1 MEVLEQAYAK
11 LNISLD
17 TPFIHANGEQEWDML
32 MVAIDLAD
40 TVTIRT
46 TTDHKKIVVES
57 TSGVLPL
64 NEKNL
69 AYQAARLM
77 REIAGKSEGIEIHI
91 MKRVPVAAGLGG
103 GSSDAAAVLRGLNR
117 IWQLHYTET
126 KLALI
131 GLQIDADVPFC
142 VYSRPA
148 RVRGRGE
155 IVEPLKQVLPPLWVI
170 VAKPGISVSTPK
182 ILKMVNYET
191 MQHGNMTALMAS
203 VDKADFQTAY
213 HQMFNVLESITGGK
227 YPEIFKLKQKMYEF
241 GAEAAQMSGTGPTV
255 FAITEKASRAKRI
268 YNAVR
273 GFVPESYLVRLVNSE
288 KSK

>member
-17 TPFIHANGEQEWDML
+17 TPFIHKNGEQEWDML

-46 TTDHKKIVVES
+46 TTDHQNIVVES
-57 TSGVLPL
+57 TSGLLPL

-77 REIAGKSEGIEIHI
+77 RRIAGKDEGIEIHI

-117 IWQLHYTET
+117 IWQLNYTED
-126 KLALI
+126 KLAVL

-155 IVEPLKQVLPPLWVI
+155 VVEPLTQALPPLWVI
-170 VAKPGISVSTPK
+170 VSKPGISVSTPK
-182 ILKMVNYET
+182 ILKLVDYANV
-191 MQHGNMTALMAS
+191 QHGDMVGLMAA
-203 VDKADFQTAY
+203 VNAGDFQSAY
-213 HQMFNVLESITGGK
+213 CKMFNVLESITGTK
-227 YPEIFKLKQKMYEF
+227 
-241 GAEAAQMSGTGPTV
+241 
-255 FAITEKASRAKRI
+255 
-268 YNAVR
+268 
-273 GFVPESYLVRLVNSE
+273 
-288 KSK
+288 

>member
-17 TPFIHANGEQEWDML
+17 TPFLHANGEQEWDML

-46 TTDHKKIVVES
+46 TTDHQEIVVES

-77 REIAGKSEGIEIHI
+77 REIAGKTDGIEIHI

-117 IWQLHYTET
+117 IWQLNYTEE
-126 KLALI
+126 KLAVI
-131 GLQIDADVPFC
+131 GLKIDADVPFC

-155 IVEPLKQVLPPLWVI
+155 IVEPLTQALPPLWVI

-182 ILKMVNYET
+182 ILKMVNYNT
-191 MQHGNMTALMAS
+191 MQHGNMAALMTA
-203 VDKADFQTAY
+203 VNQADFQTAY
-213 HQMFNVLESITGGK
+213 RQMFNVLESITGAK
-227 YPEIFKLKQKMYEF
+227 YPEILKLKQKMYEF

-255 FAITEKASRAKRI
+255 FAVTEKASRAKRI
-268 YNAVR
+268 YNAVS

-288 KSK
+288 KCK

>member
-17 TPFIHANGEQEWDML
+17 TPFIHKNGEQEWDML

-46 TTDHKKIVVES
+46 TTDHQNIVVES
-57 TSGVLPL
+57 TSGLLPL

-77 REIAGKSEGIEIHI
+77 RRIAGKDEGIEIHI

-117 IWQLHYTET
+117 IWQLNYTED
-126 KLALI
+126 KLAVL

-155 IVEPLKQVLPPLWVI
+155 VVEPLTQALPPLWVI
-170 VAKPGISVSTPK
+170 VSKPGISVSTPK
-182 ILKMVNYET
+182 ILKLVDYANV
-191 MQHGNMTALMAS
+191 QHGDMVGLMAA
-203 VDKADFQTAY
+203 VNAGAFQSAY
-213 HQMFNVLESITGGK
+213 CKMFNVLESITGTK
-227 YPEIFKLKQKMYEF
+227 YPEILRLKQKMYDF
-241 GAEAAQMSGTGPTV
+241 GADAAQMSGTGPTV
-255 FAITEKASRAKRI
+255 FAISEKASRAKRI

-273 GFVPESYLVRLVNSE
+273 GFVSETYLVRLVN
-288 KSK
+288 